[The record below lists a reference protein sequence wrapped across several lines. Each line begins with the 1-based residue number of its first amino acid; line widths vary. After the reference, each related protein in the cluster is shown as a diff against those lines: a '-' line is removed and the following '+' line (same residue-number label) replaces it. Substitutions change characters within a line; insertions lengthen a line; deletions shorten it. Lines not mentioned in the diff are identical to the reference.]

1 MICFILFYLH
11 SPFFVQPV
19 FRDDGFFMLLSQFQ
33 EPSHFLMAYLE
44 DYKMD
49 PNSASPLITF
59 SVFNDFAQSRDM
71 TLVRVDVLN
80 KNISDHEGNKIVQSV
95 LDNYRKEDEFSSV
108 KTFNERPNAFDTDD
122 YISRM
127 NDRWKSEPES
137 TTVPPSL

>member
-1 MICFILFYLH
+1 
-11 SPFFVQPV
+11 V
-19 FRDDGFFMLLSQFQ
+19 FRDDGFFMLISQFQ

-59 SVFNDFAQSRDM
+59 SVFADLAETKDV

-80 KNISDHEGNKIVQSV
+80 KNISEAEGLKVVRSV
-95 LDNYRKEDEFSSV
+95 LDNYSREDEYNGSV
-108 KTFNERPNAFDTDD
+108 RTFNERPKAFDIDD

-127 NDRWKSEPES
+127 NDRWKQD
-137 TTVPPSL
+137 PPSVSS